1 MKKEEILKKAQAENK
16 NKDYASIE
24 VSNRGANIA
33 GLAMVILAAIYFS
46 YEIITGKGTN
56 YALYS
61 LLAIYNT
68 ILYGYQAI
76 KTSEKRKLHI
86 FTAVIWGLLTIMLVV
101 SYFLGRK

>member
-24 VSNRGANIA
+24 VSNKGATLA
-33 GLAMVILAAIYFS
+33 GLVMIILAAIYFT
-46 YEIITGKGTN
+46 YEILMGKGTN

-76 KTSEKRKLHI
+76 KSSEKRKSHI
-86 FTAVIWGLLTIMLVV
+86 FTAVIWGLLTIGLVI
-101 SYFLGRK
+101 SYFMGK

>member
-16 NKDYASIE
+16 NKDYASIA
-24 VSNRGANIA
+24 VSNKGAYLA
-33 GLAMVILAAIYFS
+33 GLVMIILAAIYFT
-46 YEIITGKGTN
+46 YEIVMGKGTN

-68 ILYGYQAI
+68 VLYGYQAI

-86 FTAVIWGLLTIMLVV
+86 FTAVIWGVLTIMLAI
-101 SYFLGRK
+101 SYFMGK

>member
-24 VSNRGANIA
+24 ISNKGATIA
-33 GLAMVILAAIYFS
+33 GISMVILAAVYFS
-46 YEIITGKGTN
+46 YEMFTGKGTN

-76 KTSEKRKLHI
+76 KTSEKRKLHV
-86 FTAVIWGLLTIMLVV
+86 FTAVIWGLLTVGLIV
-101 SYFLGRK
+101 SYFMGRK

>member
-24 VSNRGANIA
+24 VSNKGATLA
-33 GLAMVILAAIYFS
+33 GLVMIILAAIYFT
-46 YEIITGKGTN
+46 YEIIMGKGTN

-76 KTSEKRKLHI
+76 KSSEKRKLHI
-86 FTAVIWGLLTIMLVV
+86 FTAVIWGLLTISLVI
-101 SYFLGRK
+101 SYFMGK

>member
-1 MKKEEILKKAQAENK
+1 MKKEEILKKAKEENK

-24 VSNRGANIA
+24 ISNKGAYIA
-33 GLAMVILAAIYFS
+33 GLSMVILAAVYFT

-68 ILYGYQAI
+68 VLYGYQVI
-76 KTSEKRKLHI
+76 KSKERRTLHI
-86 FTAVIWGLLTIMLVV
+86 ITAVIWGLLTIGLVV
-101 SYFLGRK
+101 SYFLGNK

>member
-1 MKKEEILKKAQAENK
+1 MKKEEILKKAKEENK

-24 VSNRGANIA
+24 VSNKGAYIA
-33 GLAMVILAAIYFS
+33 GLSMVILAAIYFS

-68 ILYGYQAI
+68 VLYGYQAI
-76 KTSEKRKLHI
+76 KSKQRRKLHI
-86 FTAVIWGLLTIMLVV
+86 VAAIIWGVLSIMLIV
-101 SYFLGRK
+101 SYFMGN

>member
-16 NKDYASIE
+16 NKDYASIA
-24 VSNRGANIA
+24 VSNKAAYLA
-33 GLAMVILAAIYFS
+33 GLVMIILAAIYFT
-46 YEIITGKGTN
+46 YEIVMGKGTN

-68 ILYGYQAI
+68 VLYGYQAI

-86 FTAVIWGLLTIMLVV
+86 FTAVIWGVLTIMLAI
-101 SYFLGRK
+101 SYFMGK

>member
-24 VSNRGANIA
+24 ISNKGATLA
-33 GLAMVILAAIYFS
+33 GLVMIILAAIYFT
-46 YEIITGKGTN
+46 YEIIMGKGTN

-76 KTSEKRKLHI
+76 KSSEKRKLHI
-86 FTAVIWGLLTIMLVV
+86 FTAVIWGLLTISLVI
-101 SYFLGRK
+101 SYFMGK

>member
-24 VSNRGANIA
+24 VSNKGATLA
-33 GLAMVILAAIYFS
+33 GLVMIILAAIYFT
-46 YEIITGKGTN
+46 YEILMGKGTN

-68 ILYGYQAI
+68 VLYGYQAI
-76 KTSEKRKLHI
+76 KSNEKRKFHI
-86 FTAVIWGLLTIMLVV
+86 FTAVIWGLLTIGLII
-101 SYFLGRK
+101 SYFMGK

>member
-24 VSNRGANIA
+24 VANKASTIA
-33 GLAMVILAAIYFS
+33 GISMVILAALYFS
-46 YEIITGKGTN
+46 YEIILGKGTN

-76 KTSEKRKLHI
+76 KTSERRKLHV
-86 FTAVIWGLLTIMLVV
+86 FTAVIWGLLTIGLII
-101 SYFLGRK
+101 SYFMGTK

>member
-1 MKKEEILKKAQAENK
+1 MKKEEILKKAQAENR

-24 VSNRGANIA
+24 VSNKASTIA
-33 GLAMVILAAIYFS
+33 GIAMVILAAVYFS
-46 YEIITGKGTN
+46 YEIMAGKGTN

-76 KTSEKRKLHI
+76 KISEKRKLHT
-86 FTAVIWGLLTIMLVV
+86 FTAVIWGLLTIMLILA
-101 SYFLGRK
+101 YFKVI